1 MPVSVFQGSVCS
13 GGEDG
18 GEVAAA
24 EVTKSAG
31 PKLWEEKGVW
41 NEVTEMEGTRCGW
54 GDTRGTGIKLQ
65 RLGALGVRDTILEE
79 QAKRDLAERGGRI

>member
-41 NEVTEMEGTRCGW
+41 NEVTEMEGLERTLEFCAREALC
-54 GDTRGTGIKLQ
+54 IESSAEHSK
-65 RLGALGVRDTILEE
+65 GA
-79 QAKRDLAERGGRI
+79 